1 MSFIFGNVGSVYSIL
16 DDVNEEE
23 EGFSIEEIR
32 YCNCFFDEFQYF
44 IRKNNFKIGFNEVYN
59 EFFYIPKNFR
69 MELFLLYYSKL
80 SIFCCEVCVNFYYKL
95 GYINKYEMDKNQVC
109 KKVEYCCLYYRF
121 KLLNEESIF
130 NCICRNCQI
139 TLLKLVSKKLNS
151 FKLTKK

>member
-1 MSFIFGNVGSVYSIL
+1 MSFMFGNLGSLYSIL

-23 EGFSIEEIR
+23 DFYIEEIR

-59 EFFYIPKNFR
+59 ELFYIPKNFK

-95 GYINKYEMDKNQVC
+95 NINKYEMDKNQVC
-109 KKVEYCCLYYRF
+109 KKVAYCCLFYRF
-121 KLLNEESIF
+121 KLLSNESIF
-130 NCICRNCQI
+130 NCVCRNCQI
-139 TLLKLVSKKLNS
+139 TLLKTVSKKLNS
-151 FKLTKK
+151 FKNEIV

>member
-1 MSFIFGNVGSVYSIL
+1 MSIIFGNAGSIYSIL

-23 EGFSIEEIR
+23 DFSIEEIR
-32 YCNCFFDEFQYF
+32 YCSCFFDEFQYF

-59 EFFYIPKNFR
+59 KFFYIRKNFR

-80 SIFCCEVCVNFYYKL
+80 SIFCCDTCVNFYYKL
-95 GYINKYEMDKNQVC
+95 GYVNKFEVDK
-109 KKVEYCCLYYRF
+109 KYRCLYYRF
-121 KLLNEESIF
+121 KLLSEESIF